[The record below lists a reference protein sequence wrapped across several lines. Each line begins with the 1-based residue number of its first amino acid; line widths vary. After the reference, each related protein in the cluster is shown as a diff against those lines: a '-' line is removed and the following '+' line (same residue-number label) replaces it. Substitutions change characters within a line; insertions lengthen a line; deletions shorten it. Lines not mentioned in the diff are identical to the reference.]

1 MKKSLRN
8 PGLSSSAFEQ
18 PGPEWPNVI
27 EKTCFYDGEG
37 SAMIHKCQSDDS
49 TKIMP
54 QDQRMIT

>member
-27 EKTCFYDGEG
+27 EKTCFYDGVG
-37 SAMIHKCQSDDS
+37 SAMIHKC
-49 TKIMP
+49 
-54 QDQRMIT
+54 